1 MKPQT
6 GIYPCPTSYPSS
18 TSVLPYKAQP
28 QISVCS
34 QLWVCYPKPARVVL
48 VSFLPMLVHKDF
60 PATSMRHRYSTVFP
74 RTVKSII
81 TRTER
86 CSALDWAHLLPHSI
100 CFPLPLLLNHA
111 LLRELR
117 SSEVLSCFAASF
129 WVEQLMSSL
138 GLHQPLWDIVFPFI
152 QREQLRHFNLCVYLE
167 PEEYSAVLETM
178 CN

>member
-1 MKPQT
+1 MVLLPQNSQSRFSFFSPHACAQ
-6 GIYPCPTSYPSS
+6 GLPCHLHEAP
-18 TSVLPYKAQP
+18 LFH
-28 QISVCS
+28 C
-34 QLWVCYPKPARVVL
+34 
-48 VSFLPMLVHKDF
+48 VSK
-60 PATSMRHRYSTVFP
+60 
-74 RTVKSII
+74 TVKSII

-86 CSALDWAHLLPHSI
+86 CSALDWAHLLPHSV